1 MKNKNTMNMT
11 NTIENKSTLAK
22 LLATENIEVQEN
34 ATQTASFDVANR
46 ILTIPIF
53 KEEHKSKHVYDM
65 LIGHEVSHAL
75 HTPAES
81 WKSMSDRSK
90 EFRSF
95 VNVIEDARIDKLI
108 QSKYPGLTVD
118 YIEGFK
124 KLYADNFFGTK
135 DKDINKDYTLIDK
148 INLWF
153 KSSKKLDVKFSSKE
167 NKFVEAVDNCKSF
180 DDVLKLAEEILGH
193 CKEELK
199 KQPELTKSFKQ
210 SKEKS
215 KDDESETEQDSM
227 SADEKLDKWVEKQ
240 EGESDEEVKKEQDQ
254 SFSNGAGGD
263 FQLRSLTNEAY
274 DNARKDMSDDK
285 QEGRVYST
293 LPSVNLKDIII
304 PYSKYIKDHY
314 IFDSKLDSYDKAL
327 LTHAKEDTK
336 KFMKES
342 SSVVNYLVKE
352 FEMKKN
358 AKLYARASQDKT
370 GIVDPLKLHTYKF
383 AEDIFKKITTVPN
396 QKNHGM
402 ILLLDWSGSMAK
414 NLLPTV
420 EQLLNL
426 VMFCKKINIP
436 FSVYSFMNPDK
447 TDNTNPF
454 KITKKTLQA
463 DQSTRLVQLFSHKQS
478 KTDFTRVC
486 ELLHRSAK
494 YFSGYRSYH
503 SHDRVPSI
511 PHEYYLSSTPLNESL
526 IAMDTI
532 IKKFKNDYKVEKL
545 ALVTLTDGASNSLRG
560 HGDSFYGKS
569 YVRLNNKYLPVS
581 DYSRD
586 KDNLTNTLITFLKK
600 KYDLQT
606 VGFFLADKFRELQ
619 WNLPISLS
627 YKQTEIFKKLF
638 SKDKFVPDYTT
649 AYDVYFYVKADTK
662 VVNTDMSNVETT
674 DKRTLKKMFMSG
686 MKKRLTSRILL
697 QNFIKRIA

>member
-75 HTPAES
+75 HTPSES
-81 WKSMSDRSK
+81 WKSMSNRTN

-95 VNVIEDARIDKLI
+95 VNFIEDARIDKLI

-118 YIEGFK
+118 YVEGFK

-167 NKFVEAVDNCKSF
+167 NKFVEAVDKCKSF
-180 DDVLKLAEEILGH
+180 DDVLKLAEEILGY

-199 KQPELTKSFKQ
+199 KQPELTKSFKL

-227 SADEKLDKWVEKQ
+227 SADQKLDKWVEKQ
-240 EGESDEEVKKEQDQ
+240 EGESDEEVKKEKDQ

-263 FQLRSLTNEAY
+263 FEIRSLTNESY
-274 DNARKDMSDDK
+274 DNARRDMSDDK
-285 QEGRVYST
+285 EEGRVYST
-293 LPSVNLKDIII
+293 LPSVNLKNIII
-304 PYSKYIKDHY
+304 PYSKYIKDHL
-314 IFDSKLDSYDKAL
+314 IHDSKLDSYDKAL
-327 LTHAKEDTK
+327 LAQTKEETK

-447 TDNTNPF
+447 TDNNAFNNTN
-454 KITKKTLQA
+454 TTLQA

-494 YFSGYRSYH
+494 YFSGYRSFYNH
-503 SHDRVPSI
+503 ERVPGI

-526 IAMDTI
+526 VAMDLI

-560 HGDSFYGKS
+560 QGDGFYGKN
-569 YVRLNNKYLPVS
+569 YVKLNNKYVPVS

-586 KDNLTNTLITFLKK
+586 TECLTNVLIKYLKK

-619 WNLPISLS
+619 WNLPISLN
-627 YKQTEIFKKLF
+627 YKQTETFKKMF

-649 AYDVYFYVKADTK
+649 AYDVYFYVKADTR
-662 VVNTDMSNVETT
+662 VDNTDMSNVETT

>member
-1 MKNKNTMNMT
+1 
-11 NTIENKSTLAK
+11 
-22 LLATENIEVQEN
+22 
-34 ATQTASFDVANR
+34 
-46 ILTIPIF
+46 
-53 KEEHKSKHVYDM
+53 M

-75 HTPAES
+75 HTPSES
-81 WKSMSDRSK
+81 WKSMSDRSN

-199 KQPELTKSFKQ
+199 KQPELTKSFEI

-215 KDDESETEQDSM
+215 KGDKSETEQDSM
-227 SADEKLDKWVEKQ
+227 SADQKLDKWVEKQ
-240 EGESDEEVKKEQDQ
+240 EGESDEEVKKEKDQ
-254 SFSNGAGGD
+254 SFSNNAGGD
-263 FQLRSLTNEAY
+263 FEIRSLTNEAY
-274 DNARKDMSDDK
+274 DNARKDMSDDE
-285 QEGRVYST
+285 QEDRVYST
-293 LPSVNLKDIII
+293 LPSVNLKNIII
-304 PYSKYIKDHY
+304 PYSKYIRDHY
-314 IFDSKLDSYDKAL
+314 IHDSKLDSYDKAL
-327 LTHAKEDTK
+327 LAEAREETK

-342 SSVVNYLVKE
+342 SSAVNYLVKE

-370 GIVDPLKLHTYKF
+370 GIIDPLKLHTYKF

-447 TDNTNPF
+447 TDGSKPF
-454 KITKKTLQA
+454 KTTKKTLQA
-463 DQSTRLVQLFSHKQS
+463 DQTTRLVQLFSHKQS

-494 YFSGYRSYH
+494 YFSGYRSYNNR
-503 SHDRVPSI
+503 DRVPSI

-526 IAMDTI
+526 VAMDTI

-560 HGDSFYGKS
+560 NGDGIYGKT
-569 YVRLNNKYLPVS
+569 YLKLHNKYVPVT

-586 KDNLTNTLITFLKK
+586 KECITNVLISYLKK

-619 WNLPISLS
+619 WNLPLNLN
-627 YKQTEIFKKLF
+627 YKQTETFKKMF
-638 SKDKFVPDYTT
+638 IKDKFVPDYTT
-649 AYDVYFYVKADTK
+649 AYDVYFYVKADTR
-662 VVNTDMSNVETT
+662 VENTDMSDVETT
-674 DKRTLKKMFMSG
+674 NKRTLKKMFMSG

>member
-75 HTPAES
+75 HTPSES
-81 WKSMSDRSK
+81 WKSMSNRTN

-118 YIEGFK
+118 YVEGFK

-167 NKFVEAVDNCKSF
+167 NKFVEAVDKCKSF

-227 SADEKLDKWVEKQ
+227 SADQKLDKWVEKQ
-240 EGESDEEVKKEQDQ
+240 EGESDEEVKKDKDQ

-263 FQLRSLTNEAY
+263 FEIRSLTNESY
-274 DNARKDMSDDK
+274 DNARRDMSDDK
-285 QEGRVYST
+285 EEGRVYST
-293 LPSVNLKDIII
+293 LPSVNLKNIII
-304 PYSKYIKDHY
+304 PYSKYIKDHL
-314 IFDSKLDSYDKAL
+314 IHDSKLDSYDKAL
-327 LTHAKEDTK
+327 LTQTKEETK

-447 TDNTNPF
+447 TDNNAFNNTN
-454 KITKKTLQA
+454 TTLQA

-494 YFSGYRSYH
+494 YFSGYRSFYNH
-503 SHDRVPSI
+503 ERVPSI

-526 IAMDTI
+526 VAMDLI

-560 HGDSFYGKS
+560 QGSSFYGKS
-569 YVRLNNKYLPVS
+569 YVKLNNKYVPVS

-586 KDNLTNTLITFLKK
+586 TECLTNVLIKYLKK

-619 WNLPISLS
+619 WNLPISLN
-627 YKQTEIFKKLF
+627 YKQTETFKKMF

>member
-1 MKNKNTMNMT
+1 MK

-75 HTPAES
+75 HTPSES
-81 WKSMSDRSK
+81 WKSMSNRTN

-118 YIEGFK
+118 YVEGFK

-167 NKFVEAVDNCKSF
+167 NKFVEAVDKCKSF
-180 DDVLKLAEEILGH
+180 DDVLKLAEEILGY

-199 KQPELTKSFKQ
+199 KQPELTKSFKL

-227 SADEKLDKWVEKQ
+227 SADQKLDKWVEKQ
-240 EGESDEEVKKEQDQ
+240 EGESDEEVKKEKDQ

-263 FQLRSLTNEAY
+263 FEIRSLTNESY
-274 DNARKDMSDDK
+274 DNARRDMSDDK
-285 QEGRVYST
+285 EEGRVYST
-293 LPSVNLKDIII
+293 LPSVNLKNIII
-304 PYSKYIKDHY
+304 PYSKYIKDHL
-314 IFDSKLDSYDKAL
+314 IHDSKLNSYDKAL
-327 LTHAKEDTK
+327 LAQTKEETK

-383 AEDIFKKITTVPN
+383 AEDIFKKITTIPN

-402 ILLLDWSGSMAK
+402 ILLLDWSGSMSK

-447 TDNTNPF
+447 TDMNPDKTYNNAFNNTN
-454 KITKKTLQA
+454 TTLQA

-494 YFSGYRSYH
+494 YFSGYRSFYNH
-503 SHDRVPSI
+503 ERLPGI

-526 IAMDTI
+526 VAMDLI

-560 HGDSFYGKS
+560 QGSDFYGLKN
-569 YVRLNNKYLPVS
+569 YVKLNNKYVPVS

-586 KDNLTNTLITFLKK
+586 TECLTNVLIKYLKK

-619 WNLPISLS
+619 WNLPISLN
-627 YKQTEIFKKLF
+627 YKKTETLKKMF

-649 AYDVYFYVKADTK
+649 AYDVYFYVKADTR
-662 VVNTDMSNVETT
+662 VDNTDMSNVETT

-686 MKKRLTSRILL
+686 MKNRLTSRILL

>member
-1 MKNKNTMNMT
+1 MT

-34 ATQTASFDVANR
+34 ATQTASFDVVNR

-53 KEEHKSKHVYDM
+53 KEEHRSKHVYDM

-75 HTPAES
+75 HTPSES

-199 KQPELTKSFKQ
+199 KQPELTKSFEI

-215 KDDESETEQDSM
+215 NGDESETEQDSM
-227 SADEKLDKWVEKQ
+227 SADQKLDQWVEKQ
-240 EGESDEEVKKEQDQ
+240 EGESDEEVKKEKDQ
-254 SFSNGAGGD
+254 SFSNGADGD
-263 FQLRSLTNEAY
+263 LEIRSLTNEAY

-285 QEGRVYST
+285 QEDRVYST
-293 LPSVNLKDIII
+293 LPSVNLKKIIV

-327 LTHAKEDTK
+327 LTNAKEDTK

-370 GIVDPLKLHTYKF
+370 GIIDPLKLHTYKF

-447 TDNTNPF
+447 TDNSNPF
-454 KITKKTLQA
+454 KITNTTLQA

-560 HGDSFYGKS
+560 NGNGIYGKT
-569 YVRLNNKYLPVS
+569 YIKLYNKYVPVS

-586 KDNLTNTLITFLKK
+586 KECITNVLIGYLKK
-600 KYDLQT
+600 KYGLQT

-619 WNLPISLS
+619 WNLPISLN
-627 YKQTEIFKKLF
+627 YKQTETFKKMF
-638 SKDKFVPDYTT
+638 TKDKFVPDYTT

>member
-1 MKNKNTMNMT
+1 MKNKNTMNMK

-75 HTPAES
+75 HTPSES
-81 WKSMSDRSK
+81 WKSMSNRTN

-118 YIEGFK
+118 YVEGFK

-167 NKFVEAVDNCKSF
+167 NKFVEAVDKCKSF
-180 DDVLKLAEEILGH
+180 DDVLKLAEEILGY

-199 KQPELTKSFKQ
+199 KQPELTKSFKL

-227 SADEKLDKWVEKQ
+227 SADQKLDKWVEKQ
-240 EGESDEEVKKEQDQ
+240 EGESDEEVKKEKDQ

-263 FQLRSLTNEAY
+263 FEIRSLTNESY
-274 DNARKDMSDDK
+274 DNARRDMSDDK
-285 QEGRVYST
+285 EEGRVYST
-293 LPSVNLKDIII
+293 LPSVNLKNIII
-304 PYSKYIKDHY
+304 PYSKYIKDHL
-314 IFDSKLDSYDKAL
+314 IHDSKLDSYDKAL
-327 LTHAKEDTK
+327 LAQTKEETK

-447 TDNTNPF
+447 TDNNAFNNTN
-454 KITKKTLQA
+454 TTLQA

-494 YFSGYRSYH
+494 YFSGYRSFYNH
-503 SHDRVPSI
+503 ERVPGI
-511 PHEYYLSSTPLNESL
+511 PHDYYLSSTPLNESL
-526 IAMDTI
+526 VAMDLI

-560 HGDSFYGKS
+560 RGDGFYGKN
-569 YVRLNNKYLPVS
+569 YVKLNNKYVPVS

-586 KDNLTNTLITFLKK
+586 TECLTNVLIKYLKK

-619 WNLPISLS
+619 WNLPINLN
-627 YKQTEIFKKLF
+627 YKQTETFKKMF

-649 AYDVYFYVKADTK
+649 AYDVYFYVKADTR
-662 VVNTDMSNVETT
+662 VDNTDMSNVETT